1 MKGGVILF
9 CGMRH
14 MPDCYCVLCRT
25 VGRGYVIPIDIKR
38 RGKST
43 PAKVKGMLLAI
54 KKESGDSTSS
64 DVVTS
69 FSDPL
74 LKSSYPTLHDYLTD
88 TKFEDGSPRV
98 SSTLTIIADDGKFT
112 GFLNDRHNDRSL
124 CVESSSFNGLLNELE
139 DGLTADKIPWK
150 RRRNSPSSS
159 RATPF

>member
-1 MKGGVILF
+1 M
-9 CGMRH
+9 
-14 MPDCYCVLCRT
+14 
-25 VGRGYVIPIDIKR
+25 
-38 RGKST
+38 
-43 PAKVKGMLLAI
+43 AI

-98 SSTLTIIADDGKFT
+98 SSTLTIVADDGKFT

-150 RRRNSPSSS
+150 RRRNSSSSS
-159 RATPF
+159 RTTPF